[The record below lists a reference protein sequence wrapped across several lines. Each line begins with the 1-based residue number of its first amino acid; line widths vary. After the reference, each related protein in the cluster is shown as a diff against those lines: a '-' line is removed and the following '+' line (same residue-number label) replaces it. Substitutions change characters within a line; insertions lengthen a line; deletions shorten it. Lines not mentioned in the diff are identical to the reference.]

1 MGMIYMIVTG
11 MNEPVFKEHLVQGLD
26 YSKGSITILLIII
39 IHAHLSVAVT
49 SASQT
54 ILGT

>member
-1 MGMIYMIVTG
+1 MIVTG
-11 MNEPVFKEHLVQGLD
+11 MNEPVFKEHLVQGLG

-39 IHAHLSVAVT
+39 IDTHLFIAVT

>member
-1 MGMIYMIVTG
+1 MIVTG

-26 YSKGSITILLIII
+26 YSRGSITILLIII
-39 IHAHLSVAVT
+39 IHAHLFISAT